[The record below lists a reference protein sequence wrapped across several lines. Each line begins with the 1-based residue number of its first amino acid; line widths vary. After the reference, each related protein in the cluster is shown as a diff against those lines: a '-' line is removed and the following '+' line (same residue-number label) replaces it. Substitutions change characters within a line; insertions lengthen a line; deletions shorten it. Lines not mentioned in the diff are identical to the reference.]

1 MGPSKVAT
9 LRRVDC
15 CVATR
20 GTTAVTTPY
29 LNLELK
35 SPDMDTQRIIALIIF
50 SFSGLL
56 LWEAW
61 QKQNKAPVMPPVP
74 IIEQAQRAAS
84 SAAPSLTAPVAGAA
98 ASAVPTPSVNLG
110 AVPAVAA
117 TAPAAASAVSTKTVS
132 VRTDT
137 LAVELDANGG
147 DMRTVVL
154 LKHVARGDATRQ
166 FALLQEKVGHYFIAQ
181 TGLLG
186 NGLPNHTS
194 KWVAAGDRFDL
205 GGNDTLEV
213 VFTNNDTPGVTV
225 NKVFVFKR
233 GSYVVDVRYDIKNDS
248 AAALTP
254 KAYFQFV
261 RDANPPEGESS
272 GSNPFTGIATFTGPA
287 VYTEQKKFQ
296 KVTFA
301 DIEKN
306 KADYVKEASDGWVAM
321 VQHYFVS
328 AWLPQGNGG
337 REYFTKRVTE
347 TLYSVGVIVPVGSS
361 GAQIGAIQPGATAA
375 VTMPLYLGPQE
386 QEKLRALAPGL
397 DLVVDYGWLTVLAYP
412 MFVVLSFLNKL
423 IGNWGWTIIAFT
435 ILLKLVFFPLNQ
447 KAGKSMAHMKTLM
460 PKMEALKARYGDD
473 KAKLNQ
479 GMMELYKVEK
489 VNPLGGCLPII
500 IQIPFFIA
508 LYWVLLGAVELRNTP
523 WMGWITDLSTPD
535 PYYVLPV
542 LMGASMFIQTKLN
555 PQPADPIQA
564 KVMLMLP
571 IVFSIM
577 FFFFPAGLV
586 LYWTMQNI
594 LGIAQQWYI
603 NKTFSTATVKAAPKR

>member
-1 MGPSKVAT
+1 
-9 LRRVDC
+9 
-15 CVATR
+15 
-20 GTTAVTTPY
+20 
-29 LNLELK
+29 
-35 SPDMDTQRIIALIIF
+35 MDTQRIIALIIF

-61 QKQNKAPVMPPVP
+61 QKHNSPPLAPKNPTAV
-74 IIEQAQRAAS
+74 
-84 SAAPSLTAPVAGAA
+84 AAPSGTTPNTPQTPTVPAA
-98 ASAVPTPSVNLG
+98 G
-110 AVPAVAA
+110 AVPASAAGLPTPTVSASTAVAGA
-117 TAPAAASAVSTKTVS
+117 PALAPAASTKSVS

-137 LAVELDANGG
+137 LAVELDGVSG
-147 DMRTVVL
+147 DIRNVVL
-154 LKHVARGDATRQ
+154 LKHVARGDTTRQ
-166 FALLQEKVGHYFIAQ
+166 FALMQEKVGHYFIAQ
-181 TGLLG
+181 SGLLG
-186 NGLPNHTS
+186 DGLPNHTS
-194 KWVAAGDRFDL
+194 KWVASGENFDL
-205 GGNDTLEV
+205 GGGEKTEV
-213 VFTNNDTPGVTV
+213 VFTNTDLPGVTV
-225 NKVFVFKR
+225 NKVFIFQR
-233 GSYVVDVRYDIKNDS
+233 GSYVVDLRYDIKNDS
-248 AAALTP
+248 AAPIAP
-254 KAYFQFV
+254 KAYFQFL

-296 KVTFA
+296 KVAFS

-306 KADYVKEASDGWVAM
+306 KADYVKEASDGWIAM

-328 AWLPQGNGG
+328 AWLPQGSGG
-337 REYFTKRVTE
+337 REYFTKRVTD
-347 TLYSVGVIVPVGSS
+347 TLYSAGVIVPIASV
-361 GAQIGAIQPGATAA
+361 GAIAPAATASL
-375 VTMPLYLGPQE
+375 TMPLYVGPQE
-386 QEKLRALAPGL
+386 QEKLKTLSPGL
-397 DLVVDYGWLTVLAYP
+397 DLVVDYGWLKTLAYP
-412 MFVVLSFLNKL
+412 MFVVLSFLNSM

-460 PKMEALKARYGDD
+460 PKMEALKARFGDD
-473 KAKLNQ
+473 KMKLNQ
-479 GMMELYKVEK
+479 AMMELYKTEK
-489 VNPLGGCLPII
+489 VNPLGGCLPIV

-564 KVMLMLP
+564 KVMLILP

-603 NKTFSTATVKAAPKR
+603 NKTFNMAPAKTTAGKR

>member
-1 MGPSKVAT
+1 
-9 LRRVDC
+9 
-15 CVATR
+15 
-20 GTTAVTTPY
+20 
-29 LNLELK
+29 
-35 SPDMDTQRIIALIIF
+35 MDTQRIIALIIF

-61 QKQNKAPVMPPVP
+61 QKHNNPPFVPKAPTAV
-74 IIEQAQRAAS
+74 AAS
-84 SAAPSLTAPVAGAA
+84 SSAPAAPTPAVAPTA
-98 ASAVPTPSVNLG
+98 ASAVP
-110 AVPAVAA
+110 
-117 TAPAAASAVSTKTVS
+117 ASAVATPATASAPALAPQASTKSVS

-137 LAVELDANGG
+137 LSVDLDGVSG
-147 DMRTVVL
+147 DIRSVVL
-154 LKHVARGDATRQ
+154 LKHVARGDTTRQ
-166 FALLQEKVGHYFIAQ
+166 FALMQEKVGHYFIAQ

-186 NGLPNHTS
+186 EGLPNHTS
-194 KWVAAGDRFDL
+194 KWVASGDKFDL
-205 GGNDTLEV
+205 GRNEKIEV
-213 VFTNNDTPGVTV
+213 VFTNADAPGVTV
-225 NKVFVFKR
+225 NKIFTFKR

-248 AAALTP
+248 GAPIGP
-254 KAYFQFV
+254 KAYFQFL

-296 KVTFA
+296 KVAFS

-306 KADYVKEASDGWVAM
+306 KADYVREASDGWIAM

-328 AWLPQGNGG
+328 AWLPQGSGG
-337 REYFTKRVTE
+337 REYFTKRVTD
-347 TLYSVGVIVPVGSS
+347 TLYSAGVIIPVAPVGAIAPTSS
-361 GAQIGAIQPGATAA
+361 AS
-375 VTMPLYLGPQE
+375 VTMPLYVGPQE
-386 QEKLRALAPGL
+386 QEKLKELSPGL
-397 DLVVDYGWLTVLAYP
+397 DLVVDYGWLKTLAYP
-412 MFVVLSFLNKL
+412 MFVVLSFLNSM

-460 PKMEALKARYGDD
+460 PKMEALKARFGDD
-473 KAKLNQ
+473 KMKLNQ
-479 GMMELYKVEK
+479 AMMELYKAEK

-564 KVMLMLP
+564 KVMLILP

-603 NKTFSTATVKAAPKR
+603 NKTFSAAPAKGTTGKR